1 MCNKPG
7 TQDNSQ
13 KRSAQKMPRCFQR
26 FRTMITSSYT
36 TNSFTQGSQD
46 LYESPLNSINIY
58 KQHDRSFCSFPKHHF
73 SLGLH
78 GVSPWD
84 PSSIPYQEVLKSL
97 GKWKHPNSWGVRG
110 CSSPARWY
118 PRSIAKLVNIT
129 PITMVFV
136 GDISIVNGIINQ
148 LITGGAPS
156 CVTHSHWNGLGIS
169 WHFRL
174 QDFCP
179 LE

>member
-26 FRTMITSSYT
+26 FRTMTTSSYT

-58 KQHDRSFCSFPKHHF
+58 KQHDCSFCRFPKHHF
-73 SLGLH
+73 SLGLQY

-84 PSSIPYQEVLKSL
+84 PSSIPYLSGSVEIL
-97 GKWKHPNSWGVRG
+97 GQMKTPNCWGVRG
-110 CSSPARWY
+110 CSSP
-118 PRSIAKLVNIT
+118 
-129 PITMVFV
+129 
-136 GDISIVNGIINQ
+136 
-148 LITGGAPS
+148 
-156 CVTHSHWNGLGIS
+156 VTHSHWNGLGIS
-169 WHFRL
+169 WTGHFLTVPTSRL
-174 QDFCP
+174 LCIGVAQV
-179 LE
+179 LVHH